1 MITELLYH
9 YISNANNL
17 LFLAISWSAAVYAF
31 SKWKQTG
38 KVFLI
43 YAHIALLLAP
53 LIDLG
58 TSIQCSMG
66 FSTAIT
72 NLCSDYIAKV
82 SLLTLPFVVI
92 LTIISGFF
100 VIPIMF
106 TKKYKAKRI
115 ELPIIR
121 KCAKKAG
128 IKTPE
133 VYAFDSQQPTAF
145 TVHKRI
151 FTSVGLFDLLT
162 KKEQEAVFLHEI
174 GHIVSGSNWRKFST
188 FILRIFSPLAAF
200 APCQITKE
208 EKTADEFAA
217 KIQKTSRYLNGAKRK
232 IKEYYR

>member
-1 MITELLYH
+1 MISELLYH
-9 YISNANNL
+9 YLSSANNL
-17 LFLAISWSAAVYAF
+17 LFIIIAWSAAVYAF
-31 SKWKQTG
+31 RRWKQTG
-38 KVFLI
+38 KVILI
-43 YAHIALLLAP
+43 YAHIALLFAP

-72 NLCSDYIAKV
+72 NLCSDYLAKV

-92 LTIISGFF
+92 FTIVSGFF

-106 TKKYKAKRI
+106 TNRHKAKRVK
-115 ELPIIR
+115 LPIIQ

-128 IKTPE
+128 TNTPE
-133 VYAFDSQQPTAF
+133 VYVFDSQQPTAF

-151 FTSVGLFDLLT
+151 FASVGLLDLLSQ
-162 KKEQEAVFLHEI
+162 KEQEAVFLHEI

-217 KIQKTSRYLNGAKRK
+217 KIQKTHRYLNSAKRK
-232 IKEYYR
+232 IKEYYQ